1 MNALDTVV
9 TTVIPTRGV
18 GTVNPYHSR
27 CGKCVSKLAFSL
39 DRPANSKQALFMQ
52 INTELLTPKFAAA
65 FLVLILSAQISSAQ
79 WIVYNF
85 SPQAA
90 YQASYGLRT
99 GTNSTSS
106 SILTNGWST
115 SWSNSTTNNRGILA
129 VQFSTNTNTPNVM
142 TCLQPLI
149 YTYSTNTSTL
159 TISNYFTNAPQITL
173 TNTNVTMASSNS
185 NACYILRA
193 NFANSVYMAGQ
204 YSLVVT
210 NATNS
215 ATNTVGT
222 FNSIC
227 ASYTTS
233 NIGTNGVPTNPTVFS
248 TNGTR
253 NFYPAILQLK
263 ISSISGTNTSTN
275 GAAVLNQQLVLPL
288 SINTALTRIVNT
300 NTNFGTN
307 GSPIPTNNIY
317 TNLVKCIRSNSTY
330 TNF

>member
-1 MNALDTVV
+1 MEKTNSATLKIATAFFALIFCT
-9 TTVIPTRGV
+9 
-18 GTVNPYHSR
+18 
-27 CGKCVSKLAFSL
+27 
-39 DRPANSKQALFMQ
+39 
-52 INTELLTPKFAAA
+52 
-65 FLVLILSAQISSAQ
+65 QISSAQ

-90 YQASYGLRT
+90 YQASYGLT
-99 GTNSTSS
+99 TNTNSSS
-106 SILTNGWST
+106 TSILTNGWPT
-115 SWSNSTTNNRGILA
+115 NWNNSTNRGILA
-129 VQFSTNTNTPNVM
+129 VQFSTNTNSPNVM
-142 TCLQPLI
+142 TCLPPLI
-149 YTYSTNTSTL
+149 YTYTNVASNL
-159 TISNYFTNAPQITL
+159 TTANYTNIAQIAL

-193 NFANSVYMAGQ
+193 NFTNSKYMAGQ

-210 NATNS
+210 NAANP

-227 ASYTTS
+227 VGYTTS

-248 TNGTR
+248 TNGTT
-253 NFYPAILQLK
+253 NFYPAILQLR

-288 SINTALTRIVNT
+288 SINTALTKLLNTSTNANLTNANIGLT
-300 NTNFGTN
+300 NT
-307 GSPIPTNNIY
+307 SAVA
-317 TNLVKCIRSNSTY
+317 TNLVNFIRSNSTY

>member
-1 MNALDTVV
+1 MQKTNSATLKIATAFFALISWT
-9 TTVIPTRGV
+9 
-18 GTVNPYHSR
+18 
-27 CGKCVSKLAFSL
+27 
-39 DRPANSKQALFMQ
+39 
-52 INTELLTPKFAAA
+52 
-65 FLVLILSAQISSAQ
+65 QISSAQ

-90 YQASYGLRT
+90 YQASYGLT
-99 GTNSTSS
+99 NNTNSSS
-106 SILTNGWST
+106 TTILTNGWST
-115 SWSNSTTNNRGILA
+115 TWSNSTTNNRGILA

-149 YTYSTNTSTL
+149 YTYSTNTNTL
-159 TISNYFTNAPQITL
+159 TISNYFTNAPQIAL

-193 NFANSVYMAGQ
+193 NFTNSKYMAGQ

-227 ASYTTS
+227 VGYTTS
-233 NIGTNGVPTNPTVFS
+233 SIGTNGVPTNPTVFS
-248 TNGTR
+248 TNGTT
-253 NFYPAILQLK
+253 NFYPAILQLR

-275 GAAVLNQQLVLPL
+275 GSAAVLNQQLVLPL
-288 SINTALTRIVNT
+288 SINTALTKLLNTSTNANLTNSNIGLT
-300 NTNFGTN
+300 NT
-307 GSPIPTNNIY
+307 SAVA
-317 TNLVKCIRSNSTY
+317 TNLVKFIRSNSTY

>member
-1 MNALDTVV
+1 MQTLKASLTQLVV
-9 TTVIPTRGV
+9 T
-18 GTVNPYHSR
+18 S
-27 CGKCVSKLAFSL
+27 F
-39 DRPANSKQALFMQ
+39 F
-52 INTELLTPKFAAA
+52 
-65 FLVLILSAQISSAQ
+65 LSAFWAETASAQ

-149 YTYSTNTSTL
+149 YTYSTNTNIL
-159 TISNYFTNAPQITL
+159 TISNYFANAPQITL

-193 NFANSVYMAGQ
+193 NFAKSVYMAGQ

-248 TNGTR
+248 TNGSNT
-253 NFYPAILQLK
+253 FYPAILQLK

-288 SINTALTRIVNT
+288 SINTALTKIVNT
-300 NTNFGTN
+300 NTNFTTALTN
-307 GSPIPTNNIY
+307 TNVIY

-330 TNF
+330 TNP

>member
-1 MNALDTVV
+1 MQKINSATLKIATAFFALIFCT
-9 TTVIPTRGV
+9 
-18 GTVNPYHSR
+18 
-27 CGKCVSKLAFSL
+27 
-39 DRPANSKQALFMQ
+39 
-52 INTELLTPKFAAA
+52 
-65 FLVLILSAQISSAQ
+65 QISSAQ
-79 WIVYNF
+79 WIMYNF

-90 YQASYGLRT
+90 YQASYGLT
-99 GTNSTSS
+99 TNANSS
-106 SILTNGWST
+106 STNLQASGWPT
-115 SWSNSTTNNRGILA
+115 SWSNTNSRGILA
-129 VQFSTNTNTPNVM
+129 VQFSTNTNSPNVM
-142 TCLQPLI
+142 TCLPPLI
-149 YTYSTNTSTL
+149 YTYTNVASNL
-159 TISNYFTNAPQITL
+159 TTANYTNIAQIAL

-193 NFANSVYMAGQ
+193 NYSSNSKYMAGQ

-227 ASYTTS
+227 VGYTTS
-233 NIGTNGVPTNPTVFS
+233 TIGTNGVPTNPTVFS
-248 TNGTR
+248 TNGSN

-275 GAAVLNQQLVLPL
+275 GAAVLNQQLILPL
-288 SINTALTRIVNT
+288 SINTALTKIVNT
-300 NTNFGTN
+300 NANFTTALTNTN
-307 GSPIPTNNIY
+307 VMY